1 MTPSLDGTVAP
12 ISASPP
18 NMNALKS
25 SPIAK
30 SPDDEEDVEATALYD
45 DVDVYGCQMSG
56 LVNYL
61 ELNPLTIGR
70 IGWVNSIWVH
80 YSSAPSLDANA
91 PLADAAPAPSSAG
104 KSKASLGL
112 FAALAS
118 MIATY

>member
-1 MTPSLDGTVAP
+1 MIPSLDGTVAP

-25 SPIAK
+25 SPVAE

-45 DVDVYGCQMSG
+45 D
-56 LVNYL
+56 
-61 ELNPLTIGR
+61 
-70 IGWVNSIWVH
+70 VNSIWVH

-112 FAALAS
+112 FVALAS